1 MVLSIK
7 FGKSMTSQTC
17 AFEKSSS
24 GQWPSL
30 QLERQRK
37 PALLAFKC
45 VNGLTPFIFKE
56 YFKRVSHGRG
66 TRGDSAYE
74 THSAAKRS
82 NAVLRKRMRSATD
95 KSQISNGYMQKH
107 KREKKASLFLQ

>member
-7 FGKSMTSQTC
+7 FGKSMTFQTC

-30 QLERQRK
+30 QLQLERQRK
-37 PALLAFKC
+37 AALLAFKC

-66 TRGDSAYE
+66 TRGDSVSLKLPSIKFE
-74 THSAAKRS
+74 
-82 NAVLRKRMRSATD
+82 VFRKAFSSKGAGFSTNYRM
-95 KSQISNGYMQKH
+95 N
-107 KREKKASLFLQ
+107 